1 MNDSIDLPKTLIYVM
16 NIGHILKIEC
26 KKQKQKKCPLIP
38 TLVKS
43 TIQNSLLAIRIW
55 IWGILGFEFAEY

>member
-43 TIQNSLLAIRIW
+43 TIQNSLLAIRI
-55 IWGILGFEFAEY
+55 

>member
-1 MNDSIDLPKTLIYVM
+1 MNDSIDWPKTLIYVM

-55 IWGILGFEFAEY
+55 ILGILGFEFAEY

>member
-1 MNDSIDLPKTLIYVM
+1 MNDSIDWPKTLINVI
-16 NIGHILKIEC
+16 NIGHILKTEC
-26 KKQKQKKCPLIP
+26 KKQKKKCPLIP